1 MRKNVDNNQAE
12 IVEALRRVGAT
23 VQILSD
29 VGQGCPDIVVGF
41 RGRNYFMEIKDGSGK
56 LNKLQA
62 EWHTLWN
69 GQVAVVKTFDEALRV
84 ITLEYT

>member
-1 MRKNVDNNQAE
+1 MRKSVDNNQAE
-12 IVEALRRVGAT
+12 IVEDLRRVGAT

-41 RGRNYFMEIKDGSGK
+41 RGRNYLMEIKDGFGR

-62 EWHTLWN
+62 EWHTLWR